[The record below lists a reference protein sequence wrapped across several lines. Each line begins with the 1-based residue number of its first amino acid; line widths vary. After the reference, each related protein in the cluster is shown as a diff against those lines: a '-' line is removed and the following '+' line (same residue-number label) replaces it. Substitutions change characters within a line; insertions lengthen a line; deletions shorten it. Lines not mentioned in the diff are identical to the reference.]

1 MGGRLQKSFKKYLQ
15 DLSIA
20 YRIRLSVAPV
30 AQLDRVPGYEPGG
43 RGFESYPAHQV
54 FCREPLGS
62 FFVAFFPSSY
72 SIFYGIHRMLIYC
85 QEKNI

>member
-20 YRIRLSVAPV
+20 YRIPLSVAPV

-43 RGFESYPAHQV
+43 RGFESYPAHQN
-54 FCREPLGS
+54 FGAL
-62 FFVAFFPSSY
+62 SY
-72 SIFYGIHRMLIYC
+72 LKALFASICSACFLFLFH
-85 QEKNI
+85 Q